1 MNLNL
6 NERTYQQILYYWND
20 KPSAGFPAFLRDVMR
35 RNLIR
40 SFIDRVVRVL
50 QKSGNFN
57 DEECC
62 RHPDSGD
69 SGDSFLMWAETEEG
83 GRRRGVWLCDV
94 IRESIPDRHER
105 AKLVE

>member
-1 MNLNL
+1 M
-6 NERTYQQILYYWND
+6 
-20 KPSAGFPAFLRDVMR
+20 RDVVMR

-50 QKSGNFN
+50 RKSGNFI
-57 DEECC
+57 DEECYQHP
-62 RHPDSGD
+62 HPDSGD

-94 IRESIPDRHER
+94 ICESIPDGRKR

>member
-1 MNLNL
+1 MPKFNTL
-6 NERTYQQILYYWND
+6 
-20 KPSAGFPAFLRDVMR
+20 
-35 RNLIR
+35 
-40 SFIDRVVRVL
+40 FIDRIVRVL
-50 QKSGNFN
+50 RKSGNFD

-62 RHPDSGD
+62 RHPD

-94 IRESIPDRHER
+94 ICESIPDGRER

>member
-1 MNLNL
+1 MC
-6 NERTYQQILYYWND
+6 
-20 KPSAGFPAFLRDVMR
+20 

-40 SFIDRVVRVL
+40 SFIDRVVRVVRVL
-50 QKSGNFN
+50 RKSGNFN
-57 DEECC
+57 DEECY

-94 IRESIPDRHER
+94 ICESIPDGRKR